1 MSRRQWVISAAAV
14 FGIITAL
21 VILAPY
27 MAPYGTFH
35 GLDGSAGYI
44 DNGWQGHGVAG
55 VMYLLGDLFC
65 HQEEARCYMLNGS
78 QLPVCIRD
86 VGILAGLFAGF
97 LACIPLSSR
106 VSDRR
111 FAYAGVVLVLVM
123 VAEWA
128 AESFTGD
135 MPVPRL
141 LSGICAGV
149 GAAIFLCWLLY
160 RDGKDD
166 FS

>member
-1 MSRRQWVISAAAV
+1 MSRRQWVIAAAAV
-14 FGIITAL
+14 FGIITVL
-21 VILAPY
+21 VILAPF
-27 MAPYGTFH
+27 MAPYGTFR
-35 GLDGSAGYI
+35 GLDGAAGYI
-44 DNGWQGHGVAG
+44 DHGWQGHGVAG
-55 VMYLLGDLFC
+55 VMYLLCDMFC

-86 VGILAGLFAGF
+86 VGILAGLFVGF
-97 LACIPLSSR
+97 LACIPLGSR

-111 FAYAGVVLVLVM
+111 FSYAGVVLVLIM

-128 AESFTGD
+128 AESFIGD

-166 FS
+166 FA